1 MPAIVVKVVLM
12 RPFAPAK
19 GAGRFGESRSFVS
32 PVETGVPPAVS
43 GIYLGLLLVLG
54 VGNGAACC
62 ANDG

>member
-54 VGNGAACC
+54 V
-62 ANDG
+62 